1 MKEMVMAHNNLTN
14 IIRNT
19 GFFQQPGTHDPVLL
33 HIPLHAFKINIVQD
47 TDLFPAGRIFG

>member
-1 MKEMVMAHNNLTN
+1 MKEMVMAPNNLTN